1 MTLSVLICTIQGREG
16 YLTRLLQ
23 ELVQQKAKLP
33 VQITDEVEII
43 VESDNGAM
51 STGRKRNYLIGKSTG
66 KYIVFVDDD
75 DMIAPTYIADI
86 LEAAQ
91 KNPDVIVFNGI
102 MTTNGK
108 DERKWYISREYG
120 YEAKDG
126 AYYRYPNHIVP
137 VRREIAV
144 KFPFQDIKIGE
155 DYLYATAMHNAKV
168 LQTEVKIEKE
178 LYHYQFR
185 TNK

>member
-1 MTLSVLICTIQGREG
+1 
-16 YLTRLLQ
+16 
-23 ELVQQKAKLP
+23 
-33 VQITDEVEII
+33 
-43 VESDNGAM
+43 
-51 STGRKRNYLIGKSTG
+51 
-66 KYIVFVDDD
+66 
-75 DMIAPTYIADI
+75 
-86 LEAAQ
+86 
-91 KNPDVIVFNGI
+91 
-102 MTTNGK
+102 
-108 DERKWYISREYG
+108 
-120 YEAKDG
+120 
-126 AYYRYPNHIVP
+126 

>member
-1 MTLSVLICTIQGREG
+1 MTLSILICTIQGREG
-16 YLTRLLQ
+16 YLSSLVQ

-33 VQITDEVEII
+33 IQLMDQVEILI
-43 VESDNGAM
+43 ESDNGAI
-51 STGRKRNYLIGKSTG
+51 STGRKRNSLVLKSTG

-75 DMIAPTYIADI
+75 DMVAPTYIADI
-86 LEAAQ
+86 MEASKQ
-91 KNPDVIVFNGI
+91 DPDVIVFNGI
-102 MTTNGK
+102 MTTNGR
-108 DERKWYISREYG
+108 DERKWYISKEYG

-137 VRREIAV
+137 VRRSIAIQ
-144 KFPFQDIKIGE
+144 FPFPDIKIGE
-155 DYLYATAMHNAKV
+155 DYLYATAMHNSKF
-168 LQTEVKIEKE
+168 LKTEVKINKE

>member
-1 MTLSVLICTIQGREG
+1 MTLSILICTLRGREG
-16 YLTRLLQ
+16 YLSQLLQ
-23 ELVQQKAKLP
+23 SLAPQRR
-33 VQITDEVEII
+33 DDVEILI
-43 VESDNGAM
+43 ESDDRQI
-51 STGRKRNYLIGKSTG
+51 STGRKRNILLQRSTG
-66 KYIVFVDDD
+66 KYVVFVDDD
-75 DMIAPTYIADI
+75 DAIADTYVSDI
-86 LEAAQ
+86 LKAAEQ
-91 KNPDVIVFNGI
+91 DPDVIVFNGI

-108 DERKWYISREYG
+108 DERKWYISKEYG

-137 VRREIAV
+137 VRRDIAV